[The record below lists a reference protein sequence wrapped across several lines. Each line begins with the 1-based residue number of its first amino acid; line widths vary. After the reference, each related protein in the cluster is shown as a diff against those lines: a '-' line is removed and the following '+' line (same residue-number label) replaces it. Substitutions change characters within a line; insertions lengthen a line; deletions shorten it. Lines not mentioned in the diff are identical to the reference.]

1 MLHQPAAPTGDGLVL
16 THGAGSNAN
25 APLLVAIAE
34 AFAAAGIT
42 VQRYDLPF
50 RQKRP
55 HGPPFPASAA
65 QDRAGLESAVASLR
79 TQLTGRIFL
88 GGHSYGGRQAT
99 MLCSDNPTV
108 AAGLLLLSYPLHP
121 PQRPEDLRTAHFPKL
136 TTAALFVQG
145 TRDPFGS
152 IEEMQ
157 AALELIPGRHML
169 VALDGA
175 GHDLG
180 GKAKAKSVAVT
191 VLDAFRRFHPTGS
204 KPDRETVGD

>member
-16 THGAGSNAN
+16 THGAGSNAS
-25 APLLVAIAE
+25 APLLVSIAE

-42 VQRYDLPF
+42 VLRYDLPF

-55 HGPPFPASAA
+55 HGPPFPASAV
-65 QDRAGLESAVASLR
+65 QDRAGLQSAAASLR
-79 TQLTGRIFL
+79 SHVAGRIFL

-99 MLCSDNPTV
+99 LLCADEPAV
-108 AAGLLLLSYPLHP
+108 AARLLLLSYPLHP
-121 PQRPEDLRTAHFPKL
+121 PQRPTDLRTAHFPKL
-136 TTAALFVQG
+136 TTPALFVQG

-157 AALELIPGRHML
+157 AALELIPGRHTL
-169 VALDGA
+169 VAIDGA

-180 GKAKAKSVAVT
+180 GKAKAKSVAAT
-191 VLDAFRRFHPTGS
+191 VLEAFRRFYSTAS
-204 KPDRETVGD
+204 KPEGEAIEG